1 MLQVQ
6 RRIKNVEILINY
18 KGSRERVRGGGPERP
33 PSLLAYQT
41 RRLFETKILTSA
53 LFNWLIFSM
62 KRALHFATKLNYT
75 VKRGSVSNIRLL
87 PRAKMLFVPTI
98 FFLWWADYAPGRR
111 GTLGISG
118 WGCAAG
124 TLEPLSYTRASSAEF
139 CYPIL
144 E

>member
-18 KGSRERVRGGGPERP
+18 KGSRERVRGGGVRNP

-98 FFLWWADYAPGRR
+98 FFSLAGRLCSR
-111 GTLGISG
+111 KERYFRNFLVGMCRWDPGTLKLYQS
-118 WGCAAG
+118 
-124 TLEPLSYTRASSAEF
+124 
-139 CYPIL
+139 
-144 E
+144 

>member
-1 MLQVQ
+1 
-6 RRIKNVEILINY
+6 
-18 KGSRERVRGGGPERP
+18 
-33 PSLLAYQT
+33 
-41 RRLFETKILTSA
+41 
-53 LFNWLIFSM
+53 M

-87 PRAKMLFVPTI
+87 PRAKMLFVPMMF
-98 FFLWWADYAPGRR
+98 FFLWRADFAPGRR